1 MSDLSDKVALI
12 TGAGSG
18 IGAALALEAARRGMH
33 LVACD
38 YRADTVARTV
48 EMARAAGSAAS
59 VHSRVFDVRDVAAFD
74 RVSAE
79 LKTMFGGVDLL
90 CCNAGVLTPGR
101 VWEMAAA
108 DFDALLDINVKGVVN
123 AIRAFLPDM
132 LARGAASNVLIT
144 GSMGGLIPSPMLSAY
159 SASKAAV
166 IAIAETLHLDLA
178 AIGAPIRVS
187 LLAPGAVKTG
197 IFDTEPSDVTSKH
210 LMAAMRAGSERVGMA
225 PSDVAL
231 ISFQAIEAG
240 KFWVFPHPDMLP
252 AVPERIAKIV
262 AGDAPT
268 FDFQRSFRQPAA
280 R

>member
-1 MSDLSDKVALI
+1 MRDLGGRVALV

-18 IGAALALEAARRGMH
+18 IGAALAREAARRGMH
-33 LVACD
+33 VVACD
-38 YRADTVARTV
+38 YRADTLEQIVAQAM
-48 EMARAAGSAAS
+48 EAGAAS
-59 VHSRVFDVRDVAAFD
+59 AHSRVFDVRDAAAFATIA
-74 RVSAE
+74 AE
-79 LKTMFGGVDLL
+79 LKSMFGGVDLL

-101 VWEMAAA
+101 LWEMTTA

-123 AIRAFLPDM
+123 AIRAFVPDM
-132 LARGAASNVLIT
+132 LARGRDSHVLIT
-144 GSMGGLIPSPMLSAY
+144 GSMGGLIPSPMLAAY

-197 IFDTEPSDVTSKH
+197 IFDSDSGDATSKKF
-210 LMAAMRAGSERVGMA
+210 MATMRAGSERVGLA
-225 PSDVAL
+225 PSEVAR
-231 ISFQAIEAG
+231 ISFEAVETDN
-240 KFWVFPHPDMLP
+240 FWIFPHPQMLP

-262 AGDAPT
+262 AGETPS

-280 R
+280 H